1 VEDFMVY
8 ITGDIH
14 GNPEFI
20 IYRAQQLGLT
30 KEDTLVLLGDVG
42 ANYYLNK
49 RDDRMKEAMSKY
61 IEATI
66 LCIHGNH
73 EERPSNI
80 AGYQV
85 KVWNEGLV
93 YFQDEY
99 PNILFAV
106 DGSIFNLGGKKCIAL
121 GGAYSV
127 DKYYRLE
134 SGYAWFESELP
145 TEAIKAYAAE
155 QLEAN
160 SYKVDVVFSHTCPF
174 KYEPIEMFISG
185 IDQSKVD
192 DSTER
197 WLDEIEDKLDY
208 KAWYCGHWHC
218 DKNID
223 KLHFLFTD
231 WLILEDLK

>member
-1 VEDFMVY
+1 MVY

-20 IYRAQQLGLT
+20 IYRSQQLGLT
-30 KEDTLVLLGDVG
+30 KDDVLVLLGDVG
-42 ANYYLNK
+42 ANYYLGK
-49 RDDRMKEAMSKY
+49 RDDRMKEAMFKY

-73 EERPSNI
+73 EERPSNV
-80 AGYQV
+80 AGYKV
-85 KVWNEGLV
+85 KIWNDGLV
-93 YFQDEY
+93 YYQEEY

-106 DGSIFNLGGKKCIAL
+106 DGSIFTLAGKQCLVA

-134 SGYAWFESELP
+134 SGYAWFESEQP
-145 TEAIKAYAAE
+145 TEAIKVYVAE
-155 QLEAN
+155 QLQKN
-160 SYKVDVVFSHTCPF
+160 KYKVDAVFSHTCPF

-208 KAWYCGHWHC
+208 GAWYCGHWHC
-218 DKNID
+218 DKTID
-223 KLHFLFTD
+223 KIHFLFTD
-231 WLILEDLK
+231 WLVLEDIR